1 MVYFAYICYSK
12 VLCLLPCHFHRANKR
27 FLCFSFVI
35 CSVFVAKEEKP
46 ENCNKLQ
53 QFHCIYLKIIV
64 LQILNRLVTNQLFLK
79 NVTVCLPVR

>member
-1 MVYFAYICYSK
+1 MPFSGIRFDLGQFLLFAYICYDK
-12 VLCLLPCHFHRANKR
+12 VLCLLPCHFHRANQR

-53 QFHCIYLKIIV
+53 QFHCI
-64 LQILNRLVTNQLFLK
+64 
-79 NVTVCLPVR
+79 